1 MNTQDGRPK
10 DTTGK
15 ERIEEGLQ
23 AFHLQQS
30 PSATDGSDVGK
41 EGTST
46 LTVLLEGSDKART
59 LCLQA
64 NTTEE
69 VRQGIFRKIPSLW
82 NEKIG
87 IRFTRNPKESS
98 PRLFFEG
105 PVSHLSQLYAVIYL
119 CRH

>member
-69 VRQGIFRKIPSLW
+69 VRQAIFHKIPSLW